1 MNKVNNDVTKEKED
15 ERRPKVTP
23 RPTVIDGISN
33 DHGGDETLHDSVN
46 IDHIEAET
54 GYHSV
59 DSNSDCSIDPY
70 RDEDIEDTE
79 KEMDMPPPTNEF
91 QGEENN
97 HDDLYQ
103 DVECGEEQNKVED
116 TGNLY
121 LGQLWG
127 TIYECRRFLRRHAV
141 KKKFEMTF
149 KKNER
154 HKVVVVCANS
164 MHGCPWRCTA
174 SQQEDGHTIKVVRL
188 NDEHECVV
196 GNRKQNKM
204 ADCRFIST
212 ELEDVFKCQKKSY
225 TVGMVII
232 ERARTIALEKIY
244 GDYAG
249 SYSLLPE
256 MCRQI
261 LKNNKC
267 SIASVSTDDADNSF
281 TGLCIT
287 YKPFIDGFKKGC
299 RPVIGLDGTHLKGKY
314 GGVILAAIALDGN
327 NGIYCFRH
335 LWANLKKMY
344 KGDHTR
350 HLVWGT
356 AKAYTKY
363 EYRVWAKTL
372 KKHDQGAYEKLHEA
386 DVHTWAR
393 SHFDEGSKCE
403 HITNNFSE
411 SFNSWILKPREM
423 PIIPMCENFHTKMM
437 NLLYDRRNK
446 GKRWEKEMKGR
457 YAGLVPRAARIINGL
472 ESHVVK
478 YTCHGADDHLHQ
490 VTQDNTE
497 NRWIVNLTQ
506 KSCSCCTWQFTGLP
520 CEHAVVVILPLRDP
534 WIE

>member
-1 MNKVNNDVTKEKED
+1 
-15 ERRPKVTP
+15 
-23 RPTVIDGISN
+23 
-33 DHGGDETLHDSVN
+33 
-46 IDHIEAET
+46 
-54 GYHSV
+54 
-59 DSNSDCSIDPY
+59 
-70 RDEDIEDTE
+70 
-79 KEMDMPPPTNEF
+79 
-91 QGEENN
+91 
-97 HDDLYQ
+97 
-103 DVECGEEQNKVED
+103 
-116 TGNLY
+116 
-121 LGQLWG
+121 
-127 TIYECRRFLRRHAV
+127 
-141 KKKFEMTF
+141 MTF

-154 HKVVVVCANS
+154 HKVVVVCDNS

-225 TVGMVII
+225 TVGMVIREGWKRFQI
-232 ERARTIALEKIY
+232 DITYWVGWRARTIALEKIY

-261 LKNNKC
+261 LKNNKG

-299 RPVIGLDGTHLKGKY
+299 RPVIEIDDTHLKGKY

-327 NGIYCFRH
+327 NGMYPLAIYVCQGEYRETWTAFLTIIKPLICEHEKPINFISDRQKGLVESVELLFPYNYHIYCFRH

-344 KGDHTR
+344 KDDHTR

-356 AKAYTKY
+356 TKAYTKS

-393 SHFDEGSKCE
+393 SHFDEGSNCE

-411 SFNSWILKPREM
+411 SFNSWILKPREI
-423 PIIPMCENFHTKMM
+423 PIVPMCENFHTKMM
-437 NLLYDRRNK
+437 NLLYERRNK
-446 GKRWEKEMKGR
+446 GKRWEK
-457 YAGLVPRAARIINGL
+457 
-472 ESHVVK
+472 
-478 YTCHGADDHLHQ
+478 
-490 VTQDNTE
+490 
-497 NRWIVNLTQ
+497 
-506 KSCSCCTWQFTGLP
+506 
-520 CEHAVVVILPLRDP
+520 
-534 WIE
+534 